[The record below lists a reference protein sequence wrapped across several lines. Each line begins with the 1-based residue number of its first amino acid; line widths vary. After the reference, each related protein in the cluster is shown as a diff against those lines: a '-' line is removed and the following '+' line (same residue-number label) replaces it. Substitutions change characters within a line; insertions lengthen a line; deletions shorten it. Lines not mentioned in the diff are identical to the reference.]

1 MRPPRERSI
10 APVLPVSILYQDDGL
25 VAIDKPPGMIV
36 HPGREAEGP
45 EWVAMKRVRDLLGR
59 QVYPVHRLDRPTSGV
74 LLFAL
79 DLESC
84 ARVQQFFEKRQVEKT
99 YLAVVEGIAPERWT
113 CEAPL
118 QRVAEEPSQP
128 AKTDFERLA
137 VAPAGSFG
145 QLPELSLSLL
155 KVIPYT
161 GRYHQ
166 IRRHLLEAG
175 HPIVGD
181 FRYAGAERS
190 FELGEVL
197 GTGTRMLLQAK
208 SLLLPHPNT
217 GAPFEITA
225 PADADFLRCFPALE
239 DELRPTP

>member
-1 MRPPRERSI
+1 
-10 APVLPVSILYQDDGL
+10 VLPVSILYQDDAL
-25 VAIDKPPGMIV
+25 VAIDKPAGMIV

-59 QVYPVHRLDRPTSGV
+59 QVHTVHRLDRPTSGV

-79 DLESC
+79 DLDSC
-84 ARVQQFFEKRQVEKT
+84 ARVQQFFEKRLVEKS

-113 CEAPL
+113 CETPL
-118 QRVAEEPSQP
+118 QRVPEEPAQP

-137 VAPAGSFG
+137 VVPASSFER
-145 QLPELSLSLL
+145 LPELSLSLL
-155 KVIPYT
+155 KVVPQT
-161 GRYHQ
+161 GRFHQ

-181 FRYAGAERS
+181 FRYAGADRS

-208 SLLLPHPNT
+208 SLILPHPHT
-217 GAPFEITA
+217 GEAFEITA
-225 PADADFLRCFPALE
+225 PADADFLRCFPTLE
-239 DELRPTP
+239 QELRPVP